1 MAEPESETPLT
12 NIEMP
17 PPAEENVRRLH
28 VARRFLKNPLGVVS
42 LVVLVVIILAAIL
55 APWIAPFD
63 PAKPLIEQMNATPNG
78 FYLLGGDASGRD
90 ILSRLLMA
98 SRLTLIGALTVSVVA
113 VVVGVGSGLVAGFV
127 GKAVDGVLSWFNNIL
142 MAIPAII
149 ILVALYAV
157 IGPNTVVTMAV
168 FGVLI
173 SPFLFRVVRTLV
185 ISVRKEL
192 YVDAARVSGLS
203 EGRILVRHVLGAIR
217 SPIIVMLAGIA
228 AAGIMIQ
235 AGLEFLGLGSPTEPT
250 WGGMLQEAFLNIYQA
265 PLNILWP
272 GLAIGLTTGSLALI
286 ANALR
291 DALEE
296 TTPAPARVRTRANTS
311 AQASAEAE
319 SVGDASPTVLLS
331 VSNLS
336 IGYPGQDGA
345 PRAVVEDVELTI
357 ERGQILGLV
366 GESGSGK
373 TQTAYSIL
381 GLLPREATIM
391 SGRISFDGRDL
402 VAGGEK
408 AFGGVRGKRI
418 AYVPQEPMSNLDPT
432 FTIGHQLTEPI
443 RQMLGVSKKDAHE
456 RALALLA
463 RVGIVDP
470 ARTMRSYPHEIS
482 GGMAQ
487 RVLIASAVSGD
498 PDLIIA
504 DEPTTALDV
513 TVQAEILDLLRG
525 LQAEKGMSML
535 LVTHNFGVVADLCDR
550 VAVMQKGRVVEV
562 GEVEDIFAR
571 PQHPYT
577 QMLLSATLEDAAPRA
592 ERERDASHV

>member
-1 MAEPESETPLT
+1 
-12 NIEMP
+12 MP
-17 PPAEENVRRLH
+17 PPAEQNVRRLH
-28 VARRFLKNPLGVVS
+28 VTRRFLKNPLGVVALS
-42 LVVLVVIILAAIL
+42 LLLVIVAAAVL
-55 APWIAPFD
+55 APWIMPYD
-63 PAKPLIEQMNATPNG
+63 PSKPLIEQINAAPG
-78 FYLLGGDASGRD
+78 GVYLLGGDSSGRD
-90 ILSRLLMA
+90 VLSRLLAA
-98 SRLTLIGALTVSVVA
+98 SRLTLLGALTVAVVA
-113 VVVGVGSGLVAGFV
+113 SVIGVSAGLIAGFIGGV
-127 GKAVDGVLSWFNNIL
+127 ADGVLGWINNIL

-173 SPFLFRVVRTLV
+173 SPFLFRVIRTLV
-185 ISVRKEL
+185 IAVRKEL

-217 SPIIVMLAGIA
+217 SPIIVMLAGMI

-250 WGGMLQEAFLNIYQA
+250 WGGMLQDAFLSIYQS
-265 PLNILWP
+265 PFGILWP
-272 GLAIGLTTGSLALI
+272 GLAIGVTTGSLALI

-296 TTPAPARVRTRANTS
+296 TSPAPVRARTNRTRG
-311 AQASAEAE
+311 AQATVEATAVSESRSA
-319 SVGDASPTVLLS
+319 STLLS
-331 VSNLS
+331 VSGLS
-336 IGYPGQDGA
+336 IGYPTSDGT
-345 PRAVVEDVELTI
+345 PRAVVQDVELHI

-391 SGRISFDGRDL
+391 SGRIVFDGRDL
-402 VAGGEK
+402 VGHGEK
-408 AFGGVRGKRI
+408 AFDGVRGQRI

-432 FTIGHQLTEPI
+432 FTVGHQLVEPM
-443 RQMLGVSKKDAHE
+443 QKMLRISKREA
-456 RALALLA
+456 RAQALGLLA

-470 ARTMRSYPHEIS
+470 ERTMRSYPHEIS

-513 TVQAEILDLLRG
+513 TVQAEILDLLRD
-525 LQAEKGMSML
+525 LQAERGMSML

-562 GEVEDIFAR
+562 GDVLEIFAR

-577 QMLLSATLEDAAPRA
+577 QMLLGATLEDAAPRA
-592 ERERDASHV
+592 EREGVATHV